1 MCASYGLDPRFTD
14 AELLAEADE
23 AVLDG
28 LRGWAQQNAGE
39 TVRPTGKNLR
49 NLNPIITQTD
59 AAPTLEPAWW
69 GFLVGGEPSKFPSIN
84 TRSERLQDRPGGL
97 KSRALVP
104 ATSWYEM
111 KKPERVWHEFA
122 VDDGALFGMAAVT
135 QHGRT
140 ADGQSFTCY
149 SIVMRPAPE
158 HLAHIHDRMPLLI
171 PASLSGDWLTA
182 EPGREIIDEALL
194 AAAALDERV
203 QVAPRSDEKGAADKT
218 SARLF

>member
-14 AELLAEADE
+14 AELLTAADE

-28 LRGWAQQNAGE
+28 LRAWADENAGE

-49 NLNPIITQTD
+49 NLNPIVVQPD
-59 AAPTLEPAWW
+59 AAPILEPAWW

-97 KSRALVP
+97 KTRALVP

-111 KKPERVWHEFA
+111 KKPERVWHEFL

-135 QHGRT
+135 QRGRT
-140 ADGQSFTCY
+140 ADGTWFTCY

-158 HLAHIHDRMPLLI
+158 GLADIHDRMPLLI
-171 PASLSGDWLTA
+171 PASLSHDWLTA
-182 EPGREIIDEALL
+182 EPTREIIDEAI
-194 AAAALDERV
+194 AA
-203 QVAPRSDEKGAADKT
+203 SDEVAARVT
-218 SARLF
+218 ARPRD

>member
-14 AELLAEADE
+14 AELLTAADE

-28 LRGWAQQNAGE
+28 LRAWADENAGE

-49 NLNPIITQTD
+49 NLNPIVVQPD

-97 KSRALVP
+97 KTRALVP

-111 KKPERVWHEFA
+111 KKPERVWHEFL

-135 QHGRT
+135 QRGRT
-140 ADGQSFTCY
+140 ADGTWFTCY
-149 SIVMRPAPE
+149 SIVMRPAPDG
-158 HLAHIHDRMPLLI
+158 LADIHDRMPLLI
-171 PASLSGDWLTA
+171 PASLSHDWLTA
-182 EPGREIIDEALL
+182 EPTREIIDEAI
-194 AAAALDERV
+194 AA
-203 QVAPRSDEKGAADKT
+203 SDEVAARVT
-218 SARLF
+218 ARPRD

>member
-14 AELLAEADE
+14 AGLLTAADE

-28 LRGWAQQNAGE
+28 LRAWADENAGE

-49 NLNPIITQTD
+49 NLNPIVVQPD
-59 AAPTLEPAWW
+59 AAPILEPAWW

-97 KSRALVP
+97 KTRALVP

-111 KKPERVWHEFA
+111 KKPERVWHEFL

-135 QHGRT
+135 QRGRT
-140 ADGQSFTCY
+140 ADGTWFTCY
-149 SIVMRPAPE
+149 SIVMRPAPDG
-158 HLAHIHDRMPLLI
+158 LADIHDRMPLLI
-171 PASLSGDWLTA
+171 PASLSHDWLTA
-182 EPGREIIDEALL
+182 EPTREIIDEAI
-194 AAAALDERV
+194 AA
-203 QVAPRSDEKGAADKT
+203 SDEVAARVT
-218 SARLF
+218 ARPSD

>member
-14 AELLAEADE
+14 AELLTAADE

-28 LRGWAQQNAGE
+28 LRAWADENAGE

-49 NLNPIITQTD
+49 NLNPIVVQPD
-59 AAPTLEPAWW
+59 AAPMLEPAWW

-97 KSRALVP
+97 KARALVP

-111 KKPERVWHEFA
+111 KKPERVWHEFL

-135 QHGRT
+135 QRGRT
-140 ADGQSFTCY
+140 ADGTWFTCY
-149 SIVMRPAPE
+149 SIVMRPAPDG
-158 HLAHIHDRMPLLI
+158 LADIHDRMPLLI
-171 PASLSGDWLTA
+171 PASLSHDWLTA
-182 EPGREIIDEALL
+182 EPNREIIDEAI
-194 AAAALDERV
+194 AA
-203 QVAPRSDEKGAADKT
+203 SDEVAARVT
-218 SARLF
+218 ARPRD

>member
-14 AELLAEADE
+14 TDLLEAADE
-23 AVLDG
+23 EVLDG
-28 LRGWAQQNAGE
+28 LRGWAEENAGE

-49 NLNPIITQTD
+49 NLNPIVVQPD
-59 AAPTLEPAWW
+59 AAPALEPAWW

-104 ATSWYEM
+104 ATSWFEM
-111 KKPERVWHEFA
+111 KKPERVWHEFL

-135 QHGRT
+135 QRGRT
-140 ADGQSFTCY
+140 SDGTWFTCY

-158 HLAHIHDRMPLLI
+158 HLAEIHDRMPLLV
-171 PASLSGDWLTA
+171 PASLSHDWLTA
-182 EPGREIIDEALL
+182 EPTREIIDEAI
-194 AAAALDERV
+194 AA
-203 QVAPRSDEKGAADKT
+203 SDEVVARV
-218 SARLF
+218 SARPRP

>member
-14 AELLAEADE
+14 AELLTAADE

-28 LRGWAQQNAGE
+28 LRAWADENAGE

-49 NLNPIITQTD
+49 NLNPIVVQPD
-59 AAPTLEPAWW
+59 AAPILEPAWW

-97 KSRALVP
+97 KTRALVP

-111 KKPERVWHEFA
+111 KKPERVWHEFL

-135 QHGRT
+135 QRGRT
-140 ADGQSFTCY
+140 ADGTWFTCY
-149 SIVMRPAPE
+149 SIVMRPAPDG
-158 HLAHIHDRMPLLI
+158 LADIHDRMPLLI
-171 PASLSGDWLTA
+171 PASLSHDWLTA
-182 EPGREIIDEALL
+182 EPTREIIDEAI
-194 AAAALDERV
+194 AA
-203 QVAPRSDEKGAADKT
+203 SDEVAARVT
-218 SARLF
+218 ARPRD